1 MWNII
6 PQMGI
11 ATAIV
16 SVTENVVVWVVVALW
31 SLVAVCV
38 GGILLITLRE
48 RNSEPPTYSSKDSKA
63 PAYQQAA

>member
-38 GGILLITLRE
+38 GGILLTTLRE
-48 RNSEPPTYSSKDSKA
+48 RNSELPTYSSKDSKT